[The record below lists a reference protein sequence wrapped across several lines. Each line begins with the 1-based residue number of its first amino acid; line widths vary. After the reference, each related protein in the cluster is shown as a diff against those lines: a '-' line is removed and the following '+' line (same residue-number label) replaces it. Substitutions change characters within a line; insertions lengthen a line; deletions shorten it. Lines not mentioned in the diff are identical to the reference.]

1 MKEKLNM
8 LCGILGRYYKS
19 NDEFL
24 FRCPYCGHHKHKFS
38 VNIEKNVYKCWICD
52 ARGKNIFR
60 VIRKFGNFKQKE
72 KWKELSGENK
82 NLGDIG
88 SLFDKVETSET
99 VEEILKMPE
108 GFRTLTKNYNSKS
121 NKRALNYLISR
132 DIGREEILK
141 WKIGYCDS
149 GAFRDRIIIPSFNN
163 EGNLNYFIARTYAD
177 NYKRYLNPSVSRDII
192 FNELYVDFSEEV
204 TIVEGV
210 FDAIKAKNPVPI
222 LGSTIRET
230 SKLFTRIVENDTPV
244 LLALDPDAKKKTD
257 AIKKLFLKYGIE
269 VRQIKYKDT
278 RDLGDM
284 SKKEVEILSQNAPYI
299 GDCDELLEAIASL

>member
-141 WKIGYCDS
+141 WKIG
-149 GAFRDRIIIPSFNN
+149 
-163 EGNLNYFIARTYAD
+163 L
-177 NYKRYLNPSVSRDII
+177 
-192 FNELYVDFSEEV
+192 
-204 TIVEGV
+204 
-210 FDAIKAKNPVPI
+210 
-222 LGSTIRET
+222 
-230 SKLFTRIVENDTPV
+230 
-244 LLALDPDAKKKTD
+244 
-257 AIKKLFLKYGIE
+257 
-269 VRQIKYKDT
+269 
-278 RDLGDM
+278 
-284 SKKEVEILSQNAPYI
+284 
-299 GDCDELLEAIASL
+299 